1 MESEMRIERL
11 TIERTESWQTVNPNR
26 YVATVEYKS
35 PKGEIKMPLTPEISE
50 RLLEFVAPLIARL
63 GAEAAQ
69 EIAANIYKAI
79 EASKPATQIEA
90 QSTAAAESV
99 QA

>member
-1 MESEMRIERL
+1 MESEMSLERL
-11 TIERTESWQTVNPNR
+11 TIEKTPSWRDTNPDR
-26 YVATVEYKS
+26 YIATVHYKS
-35 PKGEIKMPLTPEISE
+35 NKGEITMPLTPEISE

-69 EIAANIYKAI
+69 EIASNIYRAI
-79 EASKPATQIEA
+79 ETAKPATQIEA
-90 QSTAAAESV
+90 QSTAEGESV

>member
-1 MESEMRIERL
+1 MEAQMTIERL
-11 TIERTESWQTVNPNR
+11 TIERTASWQTVNPDR
-26 YVATVEYKS
+26 YIATVHYKS
-35 PKGEIKMPLTPEISE
+35 NKGEITMPLTPEISE

-69 EIAANIYKAI
+69 EIASNIYKTI

-90 QSTAAAESV
+90 QSTAAVESV

>member
-11 TIERTESWQTVNPNR
+11 TIAKEPSYSRENPDR
-26 YVATVEYKS
+26 YVATIEYKS
-35 PKGEIKMPLTPEISE
+35 TRGEIKMPLTPEISE

-69 EIAANIYKAI
+69 EIASNIYRAI
-79 EASKPATQIEA
+79 ETVKPVTQIEA